1 MRWDSLDFAA
11 AIRLVYYERSIYW
24 SRILRDL
31 NTIQS
36 SVPLA
41 RHCVSLTLGV
51 FVLWVACSFSPATT
65 SAQQPTSARK
75 LIVHIDDA
83 GLCHAANVATIRS
96 LESGASTSASIMM
109 PCEWAREFA
118 TYAKKHPE
126 YCYGIHFTLNCEWDT
141 MRWGPLAGRDRVPSL
156 VDEEGYMWGGVDKI
170 AKHAK
175 ADEVEIELRAQIE
188 LAKKLGISISHFD
201 THMGS
206 VLARPDIVAVYVKLA
221 LEYDKPILWLRKLDG
236 DQQSDYPHF
245 NAALE
250 KAVAEMDKQKLP
262 VLDTLLQFYG
272 NDDLAAR
279 EKTYREAISKLRPGV
294 TQLIIHSAVAGDE
307 LAAITTSHLRRNQDY
322 ELFSNR
328 SMKEWIEGQQI
339 ELTSWKKLTEEM
351 RKK

>member
-1 MRWDSLDFAA
+1 MSTIHGSKPGSFWLGKMKLLLVLLLIANLANSSLG
-11 AIRLVYYERSIYW
+11 
-24 SRILRDL
+24 
-31 NTIQS
+31 QS
-36 SVPLA
+36 SKL
-41 RHCVSLTLGV
+41 S
-51 FVLWVACSFSPATT
+51 
-65 SAQQPTSARK
+65 RK

-83 GLCHAANVATIRS
+83 GLCHAANVATMRS

-118 TYAKKHPE
+118 TYAKLHPE

-156 VDEEGYMWGGVDKI
+156 VDEEGYMWSGVDKI

-175 ADEVEIELRAQIE
+175 ADEVEIELRAQVE
-188 LAKKLGISISHFD
+188 LAKKLGIPISHFD

-206 VLARPDIVAVYVKLA
+206 VMARPDIVEVYVKLA
-221 LEYDKPILWLRKLDG
+221 LEYDKPILWLRRLDG
-236 DQQSDYPHF
+236 DQQQGYPHL

-250 KAVAEMDKQKLP
+250 KVVAEMDKRKLP

-279 EKTYREAISKLRPGV
+279 EKTYRDAIEKSTPGI
-294 TQLIIHSAVAGDE
+294 TQLIIHSAVEGDE
-307 LAAITTSHLRRNQDY
+307 LAAITTSHLRRNQDF

-328 SMKEWIEGQQI
+328 SLKEWIEGQKI